1 MSMISRTILILLF
14 LFLGIGKW
22 EGVGAHPLDISS
34 TTLTIHGDRASGLTY
49 FHPFEG
55 EYLLRK
61 NGITFQSVADFYA
74 AESLFFEYFRSN
86 FRVIADSMPCT
97 IQDIR
102 MPPREA
108 YEVVT
113 S

>member
-1 MSMISRTILILLF
+1 MYSRRAILSLIIFLISF
-14 LFLGIGKW
+14 GGGEVF
-22 EGVGAHPLDISS
+22 AHPLDISS